1 MKKLFNI
8 LTYTVLV
15 LIVLSFLFTNNLLL
29 GLLAII
35 ISYFIAKDERINNF
49 TLFII
54 IISLIIRII
63 TIILMNIPQVTDYY
77 LINEAAMKFA
87 NNDFS
92 FVNDSYFSMW
102 PYQLGFTIYDF

>member
-8 LTYTVLV
+8 LTYIVLV

-35 ISYFIAKDERINNF
+35 ISYFIAKDKRINNF

-54 IISLIIRII
+54 IISLIIRIL
-63 TIILMNIPQVTDYY
+63 TIILMNIPQVK
-77 LINEAAMKFA
+77 LII
-87 NNDFS
+87 
-92 FVNDSYFSMW
+92 
-102 PYQLGFTIYDF
+102 LLCLL